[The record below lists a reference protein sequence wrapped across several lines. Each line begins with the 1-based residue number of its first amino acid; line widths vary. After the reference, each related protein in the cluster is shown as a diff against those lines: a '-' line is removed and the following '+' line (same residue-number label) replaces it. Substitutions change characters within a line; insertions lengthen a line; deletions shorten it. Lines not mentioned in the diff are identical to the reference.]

1 MGTTHKNTPKQ
12 KGVEIGA
19 IMAKNQINFSK
30 MSKEATTQLKSFKES
45 ALAIAVEDLRFK
57 AEIKPLKA
65 QLESILANRQNDID
79 NGMNV
84 DEVVAKFPRIEVD
97 NKIRQAETAHK
108 AIVEPLTK
116 SMKETYIFIP
126 DGMHEAYTKKIN
138 EHKRGDFLEAIKQFL
153 VNLGIEDCSQAQ
165 ISKLA
170 ENMSDMF
177 GARYAQSKKIVNDN
191 TLVTAISKAQFSK
204 LFMAVF
210 CEMYVK

>member
-1 MGTTHKNTPKQ
+1 
-12 KGVEIGA
+12 
-19 IMAKNQINFSK
+19 MAKNQINFSK

-126 DGMHEAYTKKIN
+126 EGMHEAYTKKIN

>member
-1 MGTTHKNTPKQ
+1 
-12 KGVEIGA
+12 
-19 IMAKNQINFSK
+19 MAKNQINFSK

-79 NGMNV
+79 NGMNI
-84 DEVVAKFPRIEVD
+84 DDVVAKFPRIEVD

-153 VNLGIEDCSQAQ
+153 VNLGIENCSQAQ

-191 TLVTAISKAQFSK
+191 TLVTAISKAQFNK

>member
-1 MGTTHKNTPKQ
+1 
-12 KGVEIGA
+12 
-19 IMAKNQINFSK
+19 MAKNQINFSK

-57 AEIKPLKA
+57 AEIKPLKV

-79 NGMNV
+79 NGMSV
-84 DEVVAKFPRIEVD
+84 DEVVAKFPRTEVD

-116 SMKETYIFIP
+116 SMKETYVFIP
-126 DGMHEAYTKKIN
+126 EGMHEAYTKKIN

-153 VNLGIEDCSQAQ
+153 VNLGIENCSQAQ

-191 TLVTAISKAQFSK
+191 TLVTAISKAQFNK

>member
-1 MGTTHKNTPKQ
+1 
-12 KGVEIGA
+12 
-19 IMAKNQINFSK
+19 MAKNQINFSK
-30 MSKEATTQLKSFKES
+30 MSKEVMSQLTTFKDS
-45 ALAIAVEDLRFK
+45 ALALATEDLRFK

-84 DEVVAKFPRIEVD
+84 DEVIAKFPRIEVD
-97 NKIRQAETAHK
+97 NAIRKAETTHK
-108 AIVEPLTK
+108 AIVEPLSK
-116 SMKETYIFIP
+116 SMKDTYAFIP
-126 DGMHEAYTKKIN
+126 EGMHDAYTKKIN
-138 EHKRGDFLEAIKQFL
+138 EHKRGDFLTAIKTFL
-153 VNLGIEDCSQAQ
+153 ENLGIEGCSQAQ

-191 TLVTAISKAQFSK
+191 ILVTTISKAQFNK

-210 CEMYVK
+210 CDMYIK

>member
-1 MGTTHKNTPKQ
+1 
-12 KGVEIGA
+12 
-19 IMAKNQINFSK
+19 MAKNQINFSK

-57 AEIKPLKA
+57 AEIKPFKA

-153 VNLGIEDCSQAQ
+153 VNLGIENCSQAQ

-191 TLVTAISKAQFSK
+191 TLVTAISKAQFNK

>member
-1 MGTTHKNTPKQ
+1 
-12 KGVEIGA
+12 
-19 IMAKNQINFSK
+19 MAKNQINFSK
-30 MSKEATTQLKSFKES
+30 MSKEAAAQLKSFKES
-45 ALAIAVEDLRFK
+45 ALAIATEDLRYK

-97 NKIRQAETAHK
+97 NKIRQAETAHN
-108 AIVEPLTK
+108 AIIEPLNK
-116 SMKETYIFIP
+116 QMKDTYKFVP
-126 DGMHEAYTKKIN
+126 DNMHSAYVKKID

-177 GARYAQSKKIVNDN
+177 GARYATSKKIVNDGVMHTSIN
-191 TLVTAISKAQFSK
+191 KVAFNK

-210 CEMYVK
+210 CDMYIK

>member
-1 MGTTHKNTPKQ
+1 
-12 KGVEIGA
+12 
-19 IMAKNQINFSK
+19 MAKNQINFSK

-57 AEIKPLKA
+57 AEIKPFKA

-116 SMKETYIFIP
+116 YMKETYIFIP

-153 VNLGIEDCSQAQ
+153 VNLGIENCSQAQ

-191 TLVTAISKAQFSK
+191 TLVTAISKAQFNK

>member
-1 MGTTHKNTPKQ
+1 
-12 KGVEIGA
+12 
-19 IMAKNQINFSK
+19 MAKNQINFSK
-30 MSKEATTQLKSFKES
+30 MSKEATAQLKSFMES

-116 SMKETYIFIP
+116 SMKETYVFIP
-126 DGMHEAYTKKIN
+126 EGMHEAYTKKIN

-153 VNLGIEDCSQAQ
+153 VNLGIENCSQAQ

-191 TLVTAISKAQFSK
+191 TLVTAISKAQFNK

-210 CEMYVK
+210 CDMYIK

>member
-1 MGTTHKNTPKQ
+1 
-12 KGVEIGA
+12 
-19 IMAKNQINFSK
+19 MAKNQINFSK

-116 SMKETYIFIP
+116 SIKETYVFIP
-126 DGMHEAYTKKIN
+126 EGMHEAYTKKIN

-153 VNLGIEDCSQAQ
+153 VNLGIENCSQAQ

-191 TLVTAISKAQFSK
+191 TLVTAISKAQFNK

>member
-153 VNLGIEDCSQAQ
+153 VNLGIENCSQAQ

-191 TLVTAISKAQFSK
+191 TLVTAISKAQFNK

>member
-1 MGTTHKNTPKQ
+1 
-12 KGVEIGA
+12 
-19 IMAKNQINFSK
+19 MAKNQINFSK

-84 DEVVAKFPRIEVD
+84 DEVVAKFPRTEVD

-116 SMKETYIFIP
+116 SMKETYVFIP
-126 DGMHEAYTKKIN
+126 EGMHEAYTKKIN

>member
-1 MGTTHKNTPKQ
+1 MS
-12 KGVEIGA
+12 
-19 IMAKNQINFSK
+19 KNQINFSK
-30 MSKEATTQLKSFKES
+30 MSKEATTQLNTFKES
-45 ALAIAVEDLRFK
+45 ALALAVEDLRFK

-79 NGMNV
+79 NGLPV
-84 DEVVAKFPRIEVD
+84 DEVIAKFPRTEVD
-97 NKIRQAETAHK
+97 NAIRKAEIAHK

-116 SMKETYIFIP
+116 TMKDTYVFIP
-126 DGMHEAYTKKIN
+126 EGMHDAYTKKIN
-138 EHKRGDFLEAIKQFL
+138 EHKRGDFLTAIKTFL
-153 VNLGIEDCSQAQ
+153 ENLGIENCSQAQ

-191 TLVTAISKAQFSK
+191 ILVTTISKAQFNK

-210 CEMYVK
+210 CDMYIK

>member
-1 MGTTHKNTPKQ
+1 
-12 KGVEIGA
+12 
-19 IMAKNQINFSK
+19 MAKNQINFSK

-57 AEIKPLKA
+57 AEIKPFKA

-116 SMKETYIFIP
+116 SMKETYVFIP
-126 DGMHEAYTKKIN
+126 EGMHEAYTKKIN

-153 VNLGIEDCSQAQ
+153 VNLGIENCSQAQ

>member
-1 MGTTHKNTPKQ
+1 
-12 KGVEIGA
+12 
-19 IMAKNQINFSK
+19 MAKNQINFSK

-153 VNLGIEDCSQAQ
+153 VNLGIENCSQAQ

-177 GARYAQSKKIVNDN
+177 GAKYAQSKKIVNDN

>member
-1 MGTTHKNTPKQ
+1 
-12 KGVEIGA
+12 
-19 IMAKNQINFSK
+19 MAKNQINFTK
-30 MSKEATTQLKSFKES
+30 MSKEASAQINSFKES
-45 ALAIAVEDLRFK
+45 ALLIAKEDLRFK

-84 DEVVAKFPRIEVD
+84 DDVIAKFPRTEVD
-97 NKIRQAETAHK
+97 NAIRKAETEHK

-116 SMKETYIFIP
+116 SMKDTYVFIP
-126 DGMHEAYTKKIN
+126 EGMHDAYTKKIN
-138 EHKRGDFLEAIKQFL
+138 EHKRGDFLTAIKTFL
-153 VNLGIEDCSQAQ
+153 ENFGIENCSQAQ

-177 GARYAQSKKIVNDN
+177 GARYAQSKKIVNDGI
-191 TLVTAISKAQFSK
+191 LVTSISKAQFNK

-210 CEMYVK
+210 CEMYIK

>member
-1 MGTTHKNTPKQ
+1 
-12 KGVEIGA
+12 
-19 IMAKNQINFSK
+19 MAKNQINFSK

-65 QLESILANRQNDID
+65 QLESILASRQNDID

-84 DEVVAKFPRIEVD
+84 DEVVAKFPRTEVD

-153 VNLGIEDCSQAQ
+153 VNLGIENCSQAQ

-191 TLVTAISKAQFSK
+191 TLVTAISKAQFNK

>member
-1 MGTTHKNTPKQ
+1 
-12 KGVEIGA
+12 
-19 IMAKNQINFSK
+19 MAKNQINFSK

-153 VNLGIEDCSQAQ
+153 VNLGIENCFQAQ

-191 TLVTAISKAQFSK
+191 TLVTAISKAQFNK

>member
-1 MGTTHKNTPKQ
+1 
-12 KGVEIGA
+12 
-19 IMAKNQINFSK
+19 MAKNQINFSK
-30 MSKEATTQLKSFKES
+30 MSKEATTQLKSFKEA

-116 SMKETYIFIP
+116 SMKETYVFIP
-126 DGMHEAYTKKIN
+126 EGMHEAYTKKIN

-153 VNLGIEDCSQAQ
+153 VNLGIENCSQAQ

-191 TLVTAISKAQFSK
+191 TLVTAISKAQFNK

>member
-1 MGTTHKNTPKQ
+1 
-12 KGVEIGA
+12 
-19 IMAKNQINFSK
+19 MAKNQINFSK

-116 SMKETYIFIP
+116 SMKETYVFIP
-126 DGMHEAYTKKIN
+126 EGMHEAYTKKIN

-153 VNLGIEDCSQAQ
+153 VNLGIENCSQAQ

-191 TLVTAISKAQFSK
+191 TLVTAISKAQFNK

>member
-1 MGTTHKNTPKQ
+1 
-12 KGVEIGA
+12 
-19 IMAKNQINFSK
+19 MAKNQINFSK

-116 SMKETYIFIP
+116 SIKETYVFIP
-126 DGMHEAYTKKIN
+126 EGMHEAYTKKIN

-153 VNLGIEDCSQAQ
+153 VNLGIENCSQAQ

-191 TLVTAISKAQFSK
+191 TLITAISKAQFNK

>member
-1 MGTTHKNTPKQ
+1 
-12 KGVEIGA
+12 
-19 IMAKNQINFSK
+19 MAKNQINFSK

-84 DEVVAKFPRIEVD
+84 DEVVAKFPWIEVD

-108 AIVEPLTK
+108 AIVEPLIK

-153 VNLGIEDCSQAQ
+153 VNLGIENCSQAQ

-191 TLVTAISKAQFSK
+191 TLVTAISKAQFNK